1 MNTIKNILTSLTGY
15 WFHKKNDLP
24 VGADLFVDINHKIK
38 YPSLNILFD
47 VGANAGQ
54 TRNWFRYHLPKATI
68 YSFEPVQSTFEQLKT
83 NAKGDANCVLVN
95 EALGDEVGTKTIRL
109 FEGDMTVLNS
119 LRDDVMNNSA
129 GAREES
135 ISINTL
141 DAYCKANHISKI
153 DLLKIDT
160 EGFEI
165 NVLKGA
171 AEMLQNGAI
180 SFVYCE
186 TGFQNTNK
194 RNTYLAELTEHL
206 ATKDYYFFGLYQVD
220 YHDWK
225 RGNGLGNAL
234 YIHKSVF
241 Q

>member
-1 MNTIKNILTSLTGY
+1 MNTIKHILTSLTGY
-15 WFHKKNDLP
+15 WFHKKSNLP
-24 VGADLFVDINHKIK
+24 VGADLFVDITSKVN
-38 YPSLNILFD
+38 YPSLDILFD

-54 TRNWFRYHLPKATI
+54 TRNWFRHHLPKATI
-68 YSFEPVQSTFEQLKT
+68 YSFEPVQSTFQQLKE
-83 NAKGDANCVLVN
+83 NAGNDPNCILVN
-95 EALGDEVGTKTIRL
+95 QALGDEAGAKTIRL
-109 FEGDMTVLNS
+109 YEGDMTVLNS
-119 LRDDVMNNSA
+119 LRDDVMNNNE
-129 GAREES
+129 GAREET

-141 DAYCKANHISKI
+141 DAYCKANNINKI

-171 AEMLQNGAI
+171 SEMLQSGKI

-186 TGFQNTNK
+186 VGFQNTNK
-194 RNTYLAELTEHL
+194 RNTYLSELTEYL
-206 ATKDYYFFGLYQVD
+206 ADKKYYFFGLYQVD

-234 YIHKSVF
+234 YIHNSVF
-241 Q
+241 